1 MNEPSWRD
9 WIGVALVV
17 AGLAR
22 AALLIS
28 HDPML
33 GYANQYDMHR
43 TGACIGLYPAI
54 EEPAR
59 SEATRDAPIALY
71 RGEAARRGNCYAS
84 SEVLIAAAVTA
95 TARALR
101 IDGGGFRLQWLGY
114 AKLGLL
120 AITALLIAWAL
131 HHHPAAALLHGLI
144 VLLVLA
150 DPIVTL
156 WFNTLYTEFAVIW
169 GLYAAIGAACA
180 LALSERITIALWQ
193 VLLVGLVALAFSRE
207 QWAYLAPLL
216 VLIAWPWLWYRS
228 KPMTVTTLVVAL
240 FACLV
245 SSSVLPRPGVVRHM
259 NRADTYLGVVIPASS
274 NPTRALEVLALP
286 ARCEAM
292 VGATWNHQ
300 RGENVQAACP
310 EVFSLSSFAFL
321 RFAKEEPEVIA
332 RSLARVLP
340 AVQALVPEELG
351 ALEGGKRVPAGALP
365 TWVAYSPLLALTA
378 HLPGLAFVTLAIA
391 VFLLAPL
398 ALLVALAWAR
408 PSRVE
413 IGTPKLLA
421 MLLAGTALYAWITTV
436 FGDGLGEAGRNF
448 LAGSLA
454 IHCAILSVIVGIPVL
469 VVHWVKA
476 PRQGALQ
483 MVAGIAAAAVI
494 VLAIV
499 MTLRWADTE
508 PLAIGALDAPKA
520 RQVPAGGVQL
530 LGWALDPFG
539 VESVAVELGSLRRA
553 ARIGQAS
560 PATLPAAYP
569 GYPDAARAGFV
580 ADLTAEDLAKAGPA
594 NDLPLR
600 VTVKSKTG
608 AVTEVDRRRLE
619 LAP

>member
-1 MNEPSWRD
+1 MEGWRG
-9 WIGVALVV
+9 WIGFVLVI

-28 HDPML
+28 HDPLM

-84 SEVLIAAAVTA
+84 SEVLIAAAVVA
-95 TARALR
+95 TARALH
-101 IDGGGFRLQWLGY
+101 IDAGGIRLQWVGY
-114 AKLGLL
+114 AKLALL

-131 HHHPAAALLHGLI
+131 AHHPVAGLVHGLI

-180 LALSERITIALWQ
+180 LALSERLTIVLWQ
-193 VLLVGLVALAFSRE
+193 MLLAGIVALAFSRE
-207 QWAYLAPLL
+207 QWAYFAPLL
-216 VLIAWPWLWYRS
+216 VLITWPWLWYRS
-228 KPMTVTTLVVAL
+228 RPMTVTSLVVAL

-245 SSSVLPRPGVVRHM
+245 SASVLPRPGVVRHM
-259 NRADTYLGVVIPASS
+259 NRADAYLGVVVPAAA
-274 NPTRALEVLALP
+274 NPARALEVLGLP
-286 ARCEAM
+286 ARCQAM
-292 VGATWNHQ
+292 VGATWHQQ
-300 RGENVQAACP
+300 RGENLQAACP
-310 EVFSLSSFAFL
+310 EVFSLSGVAFL
-321 RFAKEEPEVIA
+321 RFASEEPEVIA

-340 AVQALVPEELG
+340 AVQAAVPAELG
-351 ALEGGKRVPAGALP
+351 ALEGVKRVGAGDLPA
-365 TWVAYSPLLALTA
+365 WVAFSPLLALVA
-378 HLPGLAFVTLAIA
+378 HLPGIAFVTLALA
-391 VFLLAPL
+391 VFLHAPL

-413 IGTPKLLA
+413 IGTPMLLA
-421 MLLAGTALYAWITTV
+421 MLLGGTALYAWLTTA

-454 IHCAILSVIVGIPVL
+454 IACTLLGVIVGIPVL
-469 VVHWVKA
+469 IMQWMKA

-483 MVAGIAAAAVI
+483 MIAGIAAVAV
-494 VLAIV
+494 VALAIV
-499 MTLRWADTE
+499 MTLRWAETE
-508 PLAIGALDAPKA
+508 PLAIGALDAPKGK
-520 RQVPAGGVQL
+520 QVPSAGVQL

-539 VESVAVELGSLRRA
+539 VEAVTVEAGSLRRA
-553 ARIGQAS
+553 ARIGQPS
-560 PATLPAAYP
+560 PGNLQAAYP
-569 GYPDAARAGFV
+569 GYPGAARAGFV
-580 ADLTAEDLAKAGPA
+580 VDLSREDLAQAGAA
-594 NDLPLR
+594 NDMPLR
-600 VTVKSKTG
+600 ITVKSKSG

-619 LAP
+619 LSP